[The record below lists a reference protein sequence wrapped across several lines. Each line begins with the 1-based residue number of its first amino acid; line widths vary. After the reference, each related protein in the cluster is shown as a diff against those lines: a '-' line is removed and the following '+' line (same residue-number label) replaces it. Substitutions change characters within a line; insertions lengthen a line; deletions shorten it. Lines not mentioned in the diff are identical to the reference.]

1 MKKTK
6 KSKIDETHDRKINQN
21 LDFFGVKLIKVIGII
36 AAAIGFVILGAFW
49 YWVIKMLFKIG
60 A

>member
-1 MKKTK
+1 MRKTK
-6 KSKIDETHDRKINQN
+6 KSKIDESHDRKINQD

-60 A
+60 S